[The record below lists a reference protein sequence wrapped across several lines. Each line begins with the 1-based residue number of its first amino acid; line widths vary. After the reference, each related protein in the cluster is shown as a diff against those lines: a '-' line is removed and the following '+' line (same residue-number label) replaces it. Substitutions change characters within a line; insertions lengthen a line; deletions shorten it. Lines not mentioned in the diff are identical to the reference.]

1 MPIAGGASDTGR
13 AMAYRVQRVEAADRD
28 ADGDGARQ
36 LPVRRQQCE
45 AAGLPRRARCRPRAA
60 LCRMLCAAV
69 GCWAA
74 GIECASGTVAHH
86 VAPHLTLDL
95 EQLARLLFL
104 RKSNIAAARC
114 GGMDR
119 HRITWQLAVPPGTV

>member
-1 MPIAGGASDTGR
+1 MIQGAPWHTVSSGLKLPTATLM
-13 AMAYRVQRVEAADRD
+13 AMEPANCRCADNNARPLGFLGAHGVALVQRSVACSVPRW
-28 ADGDGARQ
+28 
-36 LPVRRQQCE
+36 
-45 AAGLPRRARCRPRAA
+45 AAGL
-60 LCRMLCAAV
+60 
-69 GCWAA
+69 GCV
-74 GIECASGTVAHH
+74 SGTVAHH

-119 HRITWQLAVPPGTV
+119 HRITWQRAVPPGTV